1 MVSKNNKTK
10 KGKEKNFSTPRIE
23 DISQITTET
32 IQETPMPLATQ
43 DKPDNEKKELDP
55 MDKTLKELEQAFF
68 TLKFYP
74 VAVKE
79 NGKDEAIEKIKNM
92 YKKENDT
99 VRQLVLYMVHE
110 ALAQSS
116 ELKTMYNF
124 DFYRRKFPNID
135 PSQVRVNVYRSMFN
149 YNFALEGM
157 IELVKM
163 LASLPGDDA
172 AKLLSYHFSFLSAI
186 EVEGSHMLRN
196 AIIEALGESESEY
209 ALRCLLQ
216 YAKYTDN
223 ERLLQRIAS
232 SLVKWDQKIEQLN
245 MSRKE
250 KDKLK
255 TSLEQVLT
263 LEFGDSHYG

>member
-1 MVSKNNKTK
+1 
-10 KGKEKNFSTPRIE
+10 
-23 DISQITTET
+23 
-32 IQETPMPLATQ
+32 MPLATQ

-196 AIIEALGESESEY
+196 AII
-209 ALRCLLQ
+209 
-216 YAKYTDN
+216 
-223 ERLLQRIAS
+223 
-232 SLVKWDQKIEQLN
+232 
-245 MSRKE
+245 
-250 KDKLK
+250 
-255 TSLEQVLT
+255 
-263 LEFGDSHYG
+263 